1 MDAVEG
7 GQGFVVT
14 RDGHRI
20 AELLPLQGRQR
31 FVSRQA
37 FAAMS
42 RSAAEIDI
50 VAFRADQDAA
60 SDQALDDP
68 YAR

>member
-20 AELLPLQGRQR
+20 AELLPLRGRQR

-42 RSAAEIDI
+42 RSAEIDI

-60 SDQALDDP
+60 GDQALDDP
-68 YAR
+68 YGR